1 MSNNKMQWDSNFS
14 FLMAMIGAAVGLG
27 NIWRFPY
34 VLYSNGEGTF
44 LIPYVVS
51 LVFLGLSFILFEYA
65 IGYKFK
71 TSVLDICKRIRD
83 RFQIVGW
90 CLCLVV
96 FIVTTYYICIV
107 GWDLVYLVLSFF
119 KGWGANP
126 DGFFSQTL
134 LQSTPS
140 IAGIATIVPV
150 ILGSSVIVWACI
162 WYISHKDLND
172 GIGRFTK
179 WIVPLLVVLMVIVV
193 FYALTLPGAAIGYGE
208 FVNVDWASLANPN
221 VWLAAFGQ
229 VLFSLSLGMGIVIAY
244 ASYLPDNSNLS
255 KNAVI
260 VLGANSGFEIF
271 NAVGIF
277 AILGFMAF
285 ESGAPLNTLVSE
297 GTGLAFIA
305 FPKVFNIMG
314 PASGIIGP
322 IFFLCI
328 FIAGV
333 TSAVGMIEPLVS
345 SLADRFR
352 MSRKKSATIVCVVG
366 ILITS
371 IFTTGAGNY
380 LLTIFDEFLNN
391 YALIF
396 IIILQCIIFGWY
408 YNIDTLVD
416 TLNRK
421 RLFKV
426 GRLWKAVIKFGIPIV
441 LAIIWIHSVF
451 TQLIY
456 QGIDVLIIEA
466 LITVILIIVP
476 VILYNRTKKLE
487 GKVNET

>member
-1 MSNNKMQWDSNFS
+1 MAEKKMQWDSNFS

-71 TSVLDICKRIRD
+71 TSVLDICKKIRD
-83 RFQIVGW
+83 RFQMVGW
-90 CLCLVV
+90 SLCLIV

-107 GWDLVYLVLSFF
+107 GWDLIYLVLSFF

-140 IAGIATIVPV
+140 IAGITTVIPV
-150 ILGSSVIVWACI
+150 ILVSTVIVWAAI

-172 GIGRFTK
+172 GIGKFTK
-179 WIVPLLVVLMVIVV
+179 WIVPLLVVLMAIVV
-193 FYALTLPGAAIGYGE
+193 FYSLTLPGASLGYGE
-208 FVNVDWASLANPN
+208 FVNVDWGSLANPN

-244 ASYLPDNSNLS
+244 ASYLPENSNLT

-271 NAVGIF
+271 NALGIF
-277 AILGFMAF
+277 SILGFMAL

-297 GTGLAFIA
+297 GTGLAFVA
-305 FPKVFNIMG
+305 FPKVFNVMG

-328 FIAGV
+328 LIAGI

-345 SLADRFR
+345 SLADRFEI
-352 MSRKKSATIVCVVG
+352 SRKRSATIVVVAG

-408 YNIDTLVD
+408 YKIDNLIEVLD
-416 TLNRK
+416 NNA
-421 RLFKV
+421 LFKV
-426 GRLWKAVIKFGIPIV
+426 GRLWKAVIKFAIPII
-441 LAIIWIHSVF
+441 LAIIWVHSIF
-451 TQLIY
+451 TQLVVK
-456 QGIDVLIIEA
+456 GPDVLVIDA
-466 LITVILIIVP
+466 LITIVLIVVP
-476 VILYNRTKKLE
+476 IILYYRTKTLE
-487 GKVNET
+487 GKSNES

>member
-1 MSNNKMQWDSNFS
+1 MVNKKMEWDSNFS

-44 LIPYVVS
+44 LIPYIVS

-65 IGYKFK
+65 IGYRFK

-83 RFQIVGW
+83 RFQMIGW
-90 CLCLVV
+90 SLCLIV

-107 GWDLVYLVLSFF
+107 GWDLVYIVLSFF

-126 DGFFSQTL
+126 DGFFAQTL
-134 LQSTPS
+134 LQTTPS
-140 IAGIATIVPV
+140 ISGITTIVPV
-150 ILGSSVIVWACI
+150 ILVSTVIVWFCI
-162 WYISHKDLND
+162 WMISHRDISD

-193 FYALTLPGAAIGYGE
+193 LYALTLPGASLGYGE
-208 FVNVDWASLANPN
+208 FVNVNWADLANPN
-221 VWLAAFGQ
+221 IWLAAFGQ

-244 ASYLPDNSNLS
+244 ASYLPDKSNLS

-260 VLGANSGFEIF
+260 VLGANSAFEVF

-277 AILGFMAF
+277 SILGFMAL
-285 ESGAPLNTLVSE
+285 ESGAPLSGLVSE
-297 GTGLAFIA
+297 GTGLAFVA

-314 PASGIIGP
+314 PASNIIGP
-322 IFFLCI
+322 IFFICI
-328 FIAGV
+328 FIAGL

-345 SLADRFR
+345 SIADRFR
-352 MSRKKSATIVCVVG
+352 ISRRKSATIVCVVG
-366 ILITS
+366 IFVTS

-380 LLTIFDEFLNN
+380 LLAIFDEFLNN

-408 YNIDTLVD
+408 YNIDKFIDV
-416 TLNRK
+416 LNRNA
-421 RLFKV
+421 LFKV
-426 GRLWKAVIKFGIPIV
+426 GRLWKFLIKFAIPII
-441 LAIIWIHSVF
+441 LAIIWVHSIF

-456 QGIDVLIIEA
+456 KGIDVILVDVVITIVLI
-466 LITVILIIVP
+466 LVP
-476 VILYNRTKKLE
+476 IILYYRTKILE
-487 GKVNET
+487 GKANES